1 MATPTRR
8 PKRPAVETRE
18 VETTGHEWDGIRE
31 LNNPLPKW
39 WVWVF
44 YATIVW
50 AVGYMLVYPS
60 VPGITGYFGGLLGH
74 SQRATLERQVESAY
88 AAQGKIRERVAA
100 ADIRA
105 ILDDPEK
112 LGFALAGGRIA
123 FADNCVPC
131 HGPGGAGLEGFPSL
145 ADDAWIWGGTPD
157 AILETIRYGV
167 RSAHPEAR
175 FSQMP
180 AFGADRMLSRA
191 EIDRVAEHVLSL
203 SGRETDAEAAAAGE
217 PIYAAQCAACHARDG
232 TGLAELGA
240 PDLTDA
246 IWIYGGGKADIAR
259 QIHRPRHGVMPAW
272 DDRLDE
278 ATIRMLA
285 AYVHALGG
293 GE

>member
-1 MATPTRR
+1 MATP
-8 PKRPAVETRE
+8 KRGTEKPE

-50 AVGYMLVYPS
+50 GVGYMLLYPS
-60 VPGITGYFGGLLGH
+60 VPGVTGYFGGLIGH
-74 SQRATLERQVESAY
+74 SQRATVERQVEAAY
-88 AAQGKIRERVAA
+88 AAQGEIRERVET

-112 LGFALAGGRIA
+112 LHFALAGGRIA

-131 HGPGGAGLEGFPSL
+131 HGPGGAGLAGFPGL

-167 RSAHPEAR
+167 RSAHLETR
-175 FSQMP
+175 SSLMP
-180 AFGADRMLSRA
+180 AFGADGMLDRNQ
-191 EIDRVAEHVLSL
+191 IDQVTEHVLSL
-203 SGRETDAEAAAAGE
+203 SGRESDAAAAAAGAE
-217 PIYAAQCAACHARDG
+217 IYAAQCASCHGRDG
-232 TGLAELGA
+232 TGMQEIGA

-246 IWIYGGGKADIAR
+246 IWIYGGSKPEIAR
-259 QIHRPRHGVMPAW
+259 QIRQPRHGVMPAW
-272 DDRLDE
+272 VDRLDE